1 MSRMRPPAH
10 QLEGSPMAFG
20 RKRPATKREFLL
32 RLVAGALLLVGALAW
47 PGFVSNARA
56 EASDAPSL
64 ETIKTSLDEIETA
77 VGREDVTAET
87 LADLRQRLNAATDV
101 LKGKIAGV
109 EPRASEVEERLKQ
122 LGPAPA
128 KDAPPESAE
137 ITAEREDLTTTFAE
151 LDGALKRVRLLSV
164 RAGQLSER
172 IAQRRHAL
180 YASELFAR
188 TASALDPAFWLQAYR
203 ALPSEL
209 RSLQYMLEMWWN
221 ELRGDARSTIAA
233 LILLAIAAAT

>member
-1 MSRMRPPAH
+1 
-10 QLEGSPMAFG
+10 MAIG
-20 RKRPATKREFLL
+20 RKRPTIKRRFALWII
-32 RLVAGALLLVGALAW
+32 AGALLLTGAPAW
-47 PGFVSNARA
+47 HGLVSSAWA
-56 EASDAPSL
+56 EASDATSL

-77 VGREDVTAET
+77 VGREDVTAEA
-87 LADLRQRLNAATDV
+87 LADLRQRLNAATDI
-101 LKGKIAGV
+101 LKGKIDEL

-137 ITAEREDLTTTFAE
+137 ITSEREDLTTTFTE
-151 LDGALKRVRLLSV
+151 LDGALKQARLLSV

-180 YASELFAR
+180 YANELFAR

-209 RSLQYMLEMWWN
+209 RSMQYML
-221 ELRGDARSTIAA
+221 
-233 LILLAIAAAT
+233 